1 MQLRF
6 LLAAAVFLG
15 LAGPVPAQQVDP
27 ADVTFWQSI
36 QSSQNPAEYAAYLT
50 SFPKGVF
57 AELARLRIAQLG
69 GQAPA
74 KADAAAPAVAQ
85 PAVPAPTTPALG
97 AAAPD
102 DQPLSDAELSIEP
115 AAPRVGQSIKV
126 RFADMPTPSS
136 YDTVIVVAAGSPAST
151 GTTSDENVLKKTYI
165 ANQYYL
171 DNGWEVGSL
180 PPGRYEIRWMTSLYN
195 TANRL
200 EVGAK
205 FAFQV
210 AR

>member
-27 ADVTFWQSI
+27 ADITFWQSI
-36 QSSQNPAEYAAYLT
+36 QSSQNPAEYSAYLA

-69 GQAPA
+69 GQAAPQP
-74 KADAAAPAVAQ
+74 DAATATGGQ
-85 PAVPAPTTPALG
+85 PAARAGATPALG
-97 AAAPD
+97 AAPAE
-102 DQPLSDAELSIEP
+102 DQPLSDASLSIEP

-126 RFADMPTPSS
+126 RFADMPSPSS
-136 YDTVIVVAAGSPAST
+136 YDTAIIVAAGSPAST
-151 GTTSDENVLKKTYI
+151 GTTSDENVLKKTYV

-180 PPGRYEIRWMTSLYN
+180 PPGSYEVRWLTSLYN
-195 TANRL
+195 TASRL